1 MRKSTCLPT
10 SQRCKDVPN
19 KRFYPTSS
27 VNGPTARL
35 SGEQPAPPKPRLLL
49 VEDEPAEWMF
59 LFEVLQAHYDVEVAT
74 NGYIAWEIAQLHPP
88 DIVLSDVI
96 MPGMDG
102 FTLARHLRKYTPTA
116 KVPIVLLSASSK
128 IELMVRGLVAGADDV
143 LLKPI
148 QMDELLANLRA
159 RLDAVSNEAGEA
171 RE

>member
-1 MRKSTCLPT
+1 M
-10 SQRCKDVPN
+10 
-19 KRFYPTSS
+19 
-27 VNGPTARL
+27 NGPTARL
-35 SGEQPAPPKPRLLL
+35 TGEQPASRKPRLLL

-59 LFEVLQAHYDVEVAT
+59 LFEVLQAYYEVEVAT
-74 NGYIAWEIAQLHPP
+74 NGYLAWEIAQLHPP

-102 FTLARHLRKYTPTA
+102 FTLARHLRKYQPTA

-148 QMDELLANLRA
+148 KVDELLENLQA
-159 RLDAVSNEAGEA
+159 RLDALGDEDGE
-171 RE
+171 EPE